1 MKSITKSRWT
11 TLFGGLLATVLLA
24 GSVTM
29 AAAADKPV
37 RWKMQSWFPT
47 KIPHVGSQAL
57 DISKKIKA
65 VSGGNIQFK
74 PFEPG
79 ALVPPAECFDAVS
92 TGSVD
97 LCWGLSGYYYG
108 KNPALAVFS
117 ALPFGPKW
125 PELLAY
131 FYYGGG
137 KEHYDE
143 IYGRNNI
150 KGIVCGGTVAEASG
164 WFRKEIKSAEDFKG
178 MKMRIFGLGA
188 KVMEKLGASAQL
200 LPAGD
205 IFPAL
210 ELGTID
216 ATEFAMPAVD
226 LKLGFYQVAKHYYFP
241 GWHQPATL
249 YELAINMDKWKGLS
263 ATQQAQVE
271 MMCGDNVR
279 QAIAEGEAKQFAAMR
294 EIKDKG
300 VTLHAWSPEMIEVF
314 RNAWKEVVAEE
325 TANSA
330 EFKKAYDNYM
340 AFRSEYKLWADLG
353 YVKE

>member
-1 MKSITKSRWT
+1 MLS
-11 TLFGGLLATVLLA
+11 TLLSKRTRLLGGAL
-24 GSVTM
+24 
-29 AAAADKPV
+29 AAAILTATSAPSAADDAPV

-47 KIPHVGSQAL
+47 KVPHVGSQAL
-57 DISKKIKA
+57 DIADKIKR
-65 VSGGNIQFK
+65 VSGGNIQIK

-97 LCWGLSGYYYG
+97 VCWGLSGYYYG
-108 KNPALAVFS
+108 KNPALTVFS

-137 KEHYDE
+137 KEMYDE
-143 IYGRNNI
+143 IYARNNI
-150 KGIVCGGTVAEASG
+150 KGLICGGTVAETSG
-164 WFRKEIKSAEDFKG
+164 WFRKEVTSPDDFKG

-188 KVMEKLGASAQL
+188 KVIEKLGGSPQL
-200 LPAGD
+200 LAAGD

-216 ATEFAMPAVD
+216 STEFAMPAVD
-226 LKLGFYQVAKHYYFP
+226 LKLGFYQVAKEYYFP

-249 YELAINMDKWKGLS
+249 YEIIINMDKWKALS
-263 ATQQAQVE
+263 ETQQAQVE

-279 QAIAEGEAKQFAAMR
+279 QAIAEGEAKQFAALE
-294 EIKDKG
+294 EIVDKG
-300 VTLHAWSPEMIEVF
+300 VTIHEWPPEMLAVF
-314 RNAWKEVVAEE
+314 RKAWEEVAAEE
-325 TANSA
+325 AAASP

-340 AFRSEYKLWADLG
+340 AFRAKYKIWSDIA

>member
-1 MKSITKSRWT
+1 
-11 TLFGGLLATVLLA
+11 
-24 GSVTM
+24 
-29 AAAADKPV
+29 
-37 RWKMQSWFPT
+37 MQSWFPT
-47 KIPHVGSQAL
+47 KIPHVGSQAI
-57 DISKKIKA
+57 DIQRKIKA

-74 PFEPG
+74 LFEPG
-79 ALVPPAECFDAVS
+79 ALIPPAECFDAVS
-92 TGSVD
+92 NGAVD

-108 KNPALAVFS
+108 KNPALTVFS

-137 KEHYDE
+137 KEQYDE
-143 IYGRNNI
+143 IYARNNI

-164 WFRKEIKSAEDFKG
+164 WFRKEITSIEEFKG

-188 KVMEKLGASAQL
+188 KVIEKLGGSAQL

-216 ATEFAMPAVD
+216 STEFAMPAVD

-249 YELAINMDKWKGLS
+249 YEIIINMDKWKALS
-263 ATQQAQVE
+263 KTQQAQVE
-271 MMCGDNVR
+271 MMCGDNIR
-279 QAIAEGEAKQFAAMR
+279 QAIAEGEAKQFAALK
-294 EIKDKG
+294 EIEKKG
-300 VTLHAWSPEMIEVF
+300 VTLHEWPPEIIEAF
-314 RNAWKEVVAEE
+314 RNAWNEVAAEE
-325 TANSA
+325 SA
-330 EFKKAYDNYM
+330 KSPEFKKAYDNYM
-340 AFRSEYKLWADLG
+340 QFRKEYKFWADLG